1 MSVFISNELIPKIE
15 RYYNIK
21 MTGTTEDVGYGEQA
35 MAFEDVTDSYSDLE
49 DWLENG
55 DVGTCYEDAD
65 EQIHYK
71 VSVEDGAY
79 DFVLD
84 KENVEYESYLEDIK
98 SDLNN
103 LFSNASVEDFRTLC
117 QNLQDYD
124 EYKKSHED
132 VIDFDLIDKEDYED
146 AVKEAIVNYIAS
158 NDIEAD
164 IKKLNDT
171 DVVEDGD
178 NSFTYKGEEYQ
189 GFDSSDGG
197 CFDCKSCENFDLIY
211 EAVQE
216 ANCEDKEELT
226 MYLCGMNF
234 VYKNLVDDVMYKFY
248 FK

>member
-1 MSVFISNELIPKIE
+1 MSVFISKELIPKIE

-117 QNLQDYD
+117 QNLHDYD

-132 VIDFDLIDKEDYED
+132 VIDFDLIDKEDYESI
-146 AVKEAIVNYIAS
+146 VKEAITEYIE
-158 NDIEAD
+158 NNEIEVD
-164 IKKLNDT
+164 VKELGDT
-171 DVVEDGD
+171 DVVKDGD
-178 NSFTYKGEEYQ
+178 NSFTFIGEEYQ

-197 CFDCKSCENFDLIY
+197 DFDCTNCENFNLIY
-211 EAVQE
+211 EAVLE

-234 VYKNLVDDVMYKFY
+234 VYKNMVDDVMYKFY

>member
-1 MSVFISNELIPKIE
+1 MSVFISKELIPKIE

-21 MTGTTEDVGYGEQA
+21 MTDPTEEVGYGEQA
-35 MAFEDVTDSYSDLE
+35 MAFEDVTDSCSDLE

-55 DVGTCYEDAD
+55 DVLTCYEDAD
-65 EQIHYK
+65 GQIHYK
-71 VSVEDGAY
+71 VSVENG
-79 DFVLD
+79 
-84 KENVEYESYLEDIK
+84 
-98 SDLNN
+98 NN

-132 VIDFDLIDKEDYED
+132 VIDFDLIDKEDYESI
-146 AVKEAIVNYIAS
+146 VKEAITEYIEK
-158 NDIEAD
+158 NDIKAEIKGLSAD
-164 IKKLNDT
+164 
-171 DVVEDGD
+171 DVVMDGD

-197 CFDCKSCENFDLIY
+197 DFDCTSCENFDLIY

-234 VYKNLVDDVMYKFY
+234 IYKNLVDDVMYKFY